1 MSAVQNTVDL
11 GIPESRFPGPYPVGS
26 YAEQL
31 RRRLREFARV
41 QLTGELWGVKPGRA
55 RVYFELRDS
64 RGALPCSMWRDDFD
78 RLGIALR
85 DGMQVVV
92 GGGCD
97 YYPGSSSSSPSF
109 TFAVSELRVAGEGDL
124 LLAARAVAPPA
135 CRRWLVRATEA
146 AAPTAVAAHDRRRHR
161 RAGQGPRR
169 RARRPAPTGL
179 GRPAGVG
186 VRPRPG
192 SPRRTAYRRGAAR
205 AGRDRRGRGGDRR
218 ARRRLARRPVRVLRR
233 GRCAG
238 RWRCCASR

>member
-1 MSAVQNTVDL
+1 MSAVQNTVAL

-64 RGALPCSMWRDDFD
+64 QGALPCSMWRDDFD

-124 LLAARAVAPPA
+124 LLALER
-135 CRRWLVRATEA
+135 L
-146 AAPTAVAAHDRRRHR
+146 
-161 RAGQGPRR
+161 
-169 RARRPAPTGL
+169 
-179 GRPAGVG
+179 
-186 VRPRPG
+186 
-192 SPRRTAYRRGAAR
+192 
-205 AGRDRRGRGGDRR
+205 
-218 ARRRLARRPVRVLRR
+218 RRRLAADGVMEPQKRTVADRSPERPPLARRLVAERSAGQLAELHRHENPLARHRGQHNARVLALIDVLEAPITQSPQMRQFIER
-233 GRCAG
+233 ARQGGVGDADLRFN
-238 RWRCCASR
+238 